1 MRITTPQL
9 TAMMHGS
16 MNTNAARLGKL
27 MQQMA
32 TGDRMLVPSD
42 DPIASVRVLRIQ
54 REEASLAQYRDNIA
68 NLTSSLSKQESNL
81 QAASETMLRVQ
92 DLLLWAA
99 NLGANARDDLV
110 AIGSELDTL
119 KETILS
125 FANVRDE
132 EGRYL
137 FSGTQTDRP
146 AIDFDGTQYILGGND
161 KYRQAAVAN
170 GVLLDEN
177 VTATQV
183 FGANVDLL
191 NELHDLVATL
201 QDPAFDV
208 NNPAVGAKISQTLE
222 TLDRTYRNLQG
233 AMTELGGRYNSLEL
247 LDETNADFSLV
258 NQKIEG
264 ELTALDYASASI
276 DLNNYLLALNATQK
290 TYIRINDMSLFNQ
303 L

>member
-16 MNTNAARLGKL
+16 VNTNTARLGKL

-110 AIGSELDTL
+110 AIGSELDSL
-119 KETILS
+119 EETFVSYL
-125 FANVRDE
+125 NVRDE

-146 AIDFDGTQYILGGND
+146 AIIFDGTQYILGGND

-208 NNPAVGAKISQTLE
+208 NDPAVGAKISQTLE

>member
-146 AIDFDGTQYILGGND
+146 AIIFDGTQYILGGND

-208 NNPAVGAKISQTLE
+208 NDPAVGAKISQTLE

-247 LDETNADFSLV
+247 LDETNTDFSLV